1 MASSTITIRLDAD
14 EKRLIGDYANAYG
27 TSVSEFIRRTVLEFL
42 EDQLDLQQWYEAKRE
57 FDRDPRTLS
66 AEEIAE
72 KYL

>member
-14 EKRLIGDYANAYG
+14 EKRLISDYAKAYG
-27 TSVSEFIRRTVLEFL
+27 TTTSEFVRRTVLEFL

>member
-14 EKRLIGDYANAYG
+14 EKRLISDYASTYG
-27 TSVSEFIRRTVLEFL
+27 TTTSEFVRRTVLEFL

-57 FDRDPRTLS
+57 FDRDPDVLS
-66 AEEIAE
+66 ADEIAE

>member
-1 MASSTITIRLDAD
+1 MASSTITIRLDAE

-57 FDRDPRTLS
+57 FDRDPETLS
-66 AEEIAE
+66 AGEIAE

>member
-14 EKRLIGDYANAYG
+14 EKRLISDYASAYG
-27 TSVSEFIRRTVLEFL
+27 TTTSEFVRRTVLEFL
-42 EDQLDLQQWYEAKRE
+42 EDQLDLQQWHEAKRE

>member
-1 MASSTITIRLDAD
+1 MASSTITIRLDED
-14 EKRLIGDYANAYG
+14 EKRLISDYANAYG
-27 TSVSEFIRRTVLEFL
+27 TTTSEFVRRTVLEFL

>member
-1 MASSTITIRLDAD
+1 MTSSTITIRLDAD
-14 EKRLIGDYANAYG
+14 EKRLINDYANAYG

-57 FDRDPRTLS
+57 FDRDPETLS